1 MSTTP
6 PAPDLLTVAQA
17 TAELGRS
24 RAAVYALIQQGKLP
38 ATRVRT
44 GGHYR
49 ISRADLDR
57 YRSSHHVEP
66 DMLTVTEAAA
76 AIGSQENTL
85 RHALGAGRL
94 RGELVGSR
102 RYIRR
107 ADLAEYA
114 AWAAG
119 QYERTV
125 TARQQRHQADIES
138 LHAEGFL
145 TPTETAAAA
154 GVTRVTVQRWITAGR
169 LRSVK
174 RGQLRGVRPEW
185 IAEMRTR

>member
-1 MSTTP
+1 MSASP

-49 ISRADLDR
+49 VSRADLDR

-85 RHALGAGRL
+85 RRALGAGRL
-94 RGELVGSR
+94 HGELVGPR

-107 ADLAEYA
+107 GDLDEYA
-114 AWAAG
+114 ARAAG
-119 QYERTV
+119 QYELTV
-125 TARQQRHQADIES
+125 AARAVAHRADLDA

-145 TPTETAAAA
+145 TMAEVIERA
-154 GVTRVTVQRWITAGR
+154 GVTRGTVQRWITAGK

-174 RGQLRGVRPEW
+174 RGHLRGIRPEW
-185 IAEMRTR
+185 LDEMRSR